1 MTIEM
6 SERVWLEVGHSCQP
20 RSNARCRAQ
29 ALDWRLWVCG
39 ANGLDISAFVHK
51 VVFLLR
57 PASAFV
63 YTKREVRKP
72 PYEIQETGSVSSD
85 ILIDVYLK
93 HSTEPK
99 KVRLSYSLVIEDE
112 VKGSTKYQCMSIDVE
127 KPSKPLW
134 PALKVEGGEAVGHA
148 DANNPSDRL
157 VIIPETHATPTP
169 SRHKF
174 IKPVQCK
181 HVRRRSSKPYA
192 LNDTCTKCGKS
203 QIQLKDQLRLTK
215 MTEDEIE
222 CATRLYVA
230 FSDYEKHL
238 DAITLPP
245 LSDSIYS
252 VPELPASLQEM
263 LKNAE
268 IEKPEL

>member
-1 MTIEM
+1 M

-20 RSNARCRAQ
+20 RSNARGRAQ
-29 ALDWRLWVCG
+29 ALDWLLWVCG

-63 YTKREVRKP
+63 YPKGEVWMP
-72 PYEIQETGSVSSD
+72 SYEIQETGSVSSE
-85 ILIDVYLK
+85 IMIDVYLK

-99 KVRLSYSLVIEDE
+99 KVRLSNSVVIEDE
-112 VKGSTKYQCMSIDVE
+112 VG
-127 KPSKPLW
+127 
-134 PALKVEGGEAVGHA
+134 GGEVVGHA

-181 HVRRRSSKPYA
+181 HVRRRSSKLYV

-203 QIQLKDQLRLTK
+203 QIQLKNQLRLSK

-222 CATRLYVA
+222 CATRLCVA

-263 LKNAE
+263 MKNAE